1 MDIEILLEY
10 ADRLGFITYPVVMLF
25 VVWKIGVP
33 LTHYFINKRNGN
45 GKDIGKE
52 LKLLKTNDLHGIYKR
67 LDKITDEQVKMRV
80 DIGKIQTRL
89 KMNSYK

>member
-25 VVWKIGVP
+25 AVWKIGVP

-45 GKDIGKE
+45 GKDISKE
-52 LKLLKTNDLHGIYKR
+52 LTKLKTNDLHEINKK
-67 LDKITDEQVKMRV
+67 LDKLTDEQIKMRI
-80 DIGKIQTRL
+80 DIGKIKIKL
-89 KMNSYK
+89 GMNSY